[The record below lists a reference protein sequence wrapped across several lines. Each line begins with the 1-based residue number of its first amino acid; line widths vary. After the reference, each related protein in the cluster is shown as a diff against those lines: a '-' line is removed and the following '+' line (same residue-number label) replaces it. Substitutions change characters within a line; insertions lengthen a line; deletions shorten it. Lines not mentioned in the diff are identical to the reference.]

1 MRKIIPFVFLI
12 SSFLYAQEALK
23 SVEEN
28 YFDFLS
34 LQGIVTRPS
43 LNYRTLS
50 DSEWNSGET
59 SHLWQN
65 INLGNKKTLFNS
77 DTTKQSIK
85 LKIYGPEWFNS
96 YNTKA
101 PYGQNDG
108 GLWQGKGYNTAL
120 SGGLRLEG
128 YGIELTLKPQLS
140 WSQNAD
146 FEYITPNY
154 QEETFRD
161 KAQKYGYY
169 GIRFIDA
176 PQRFGNSS
184 FFNFDFGDTEIRY
197 TWNNLTAGFGTQSI
211 WLGPAQF
218 NPIIHSNNAPSYP
231 KIDIGL
237 RKSKVFIPYFDWY
250 IGEFEARA
258 WWGKLSESDFFD
270 NDDSNNE
277 NLISGVALGYSFP
290 GFLQGLSLGINRTM
304 LSRWNNL
311 NSFGIGH
318 IFIPDM
324 HGGFDDADQRFSLT
338 FDYLIPQT
346 GLEMYFEWARDDFS
360 PNKDFIIRYPFH
372 TQAWTFGTQKVFNL
386 SEKYSLRLMLEITSL
401 ENSADYDRL
410 INWVNTFYCH
420 SEILQGYTNRGQ
432 WLGAGIGTGGNSQY
446 LGLSLFYPRGSFT
459 LFGQRRNPDLD
470 YTMYLDAKNDA
481 ENIENGIFNAEKSI
495 RANVDIGISTV
506 FFYNKNLRFSGAFI
520 FDWEHNPLNVNHGYG
535 TSEYRYNCVVQAGVK
550 YSF

>member
-50 DSEWNSGET
+50 DSEWNPGET

-77 DTTKQSIK
+77 DATKQSIK

-169 GIRFIDA
+169 GIRFID
-176 PQRFGNSS
+176 FSVFS
-184 FFNFDFGDTEIRY
+184 F
-197 TWNNLTAGFGTQSI
+197 
-211 WLGPAQF
+211 
-218 NPIIHSNNAPSYP
+218 
-231 KIDIGL
+231 
-237 RKSKVFIPYFDWY
+237 RK
-250 IGEFEARA
+250 
-258 WWGKLSESDFFD
+258 
-270 NDDSNNE
+270 
-277 NLISGVALGYSFP
+277 
-290 GFLQGLSLGINRTM
+290 
-304 LSRWNNL
+304 
-311 NSFGIGH
+311 
-318 IFIPDM
+318 
-324 HGGFDDADQRFSLT
+324 
-338 FDYLIPQT
+338 
-346 GLEMYFEWARDDFS
+346 
-360 PNKDFIIRYPFH
+360 
-372 TQAWTFGTQKVFNL
+372 
-386 SEKYSLRLMLEITSL
+386 
-401 ENSADYDRL
+401 
-410 INWVNTFYCH
+410 
-420 SEILQGYTNRGQ
+420 
-432 WLGAGIGTGGNSQY
+432 
-446 LGLSLFYPRGSFT
+446 
-459 LFGQRRNPDLD
+459 
-470 YTMYLDAKNDA
+470 
-481 ENIENGIFNAEKSI
+481 
-495 RANVDIGISTV
+495 
-506 FFYNKNLRFSGAFI
+506 
-520 FDWEHNPLNVNHGYG
+520 
-535 TSEYRYNCVVQAGVK
+535 
-550 YSF
+550 